1 MGIAQEAGLVPA
13 SNFLKKTLYM
23 NMETRYLISNNGLN
37 IAVGVISNKQQAQ
50 EDAILAENIYGY
62 NHSDHL
68 FHNVL
73 YMPSVKS
80 FKKFLAMKE
89 YLLLWSERL
98 AKDYAKENVGRAN
111 IMHMTRQ
118 AITKANK
125 IMRENVTY
133 ENFMR
138 QIHSS
143 ITYNVANTHAE
154 NSNNEY

>member
-1 MGIAQEAGLVPA
+1 
-13 SNFLKKTLYM
+13 
-23 NMETRYLISNNGLN
+23 MEPRYLISNNGLN
-37 IAVGVISNKQQAQ
+37 VAVGIISTKQQAQ

-68 FHNVL
+68 FHSVI
-73 YMPSVKS
+73 YMPSAKS

-89 YLLLWSERL
+89 YLLLWSQRL

-111 IMHMTRQ
+111 IMQMTRE
-118 AITKANK
+118 AIKKSNK

-138 QIHSS
+138 QIYNST
-143 ITYNVANTHAE
+143 TYSLGDPLAE
-154 NSNNEY
+154 SSNNE